1 MKLRTVVNELACD
14 AIWPARPELLD
25 ANVLLTPEYGSA
37 TPGDMLFVRL
47 CRLEDWAA
55 GTVSAGERELLLVH
69 AGPKIPADVAPA
81 GNVVLIAHP
90 SSYEDLRVLF
100 LDLPS
105 RIAVL
110 ELLRERMFNAFLG
123 SYDLGQYARRASEV
137 LGNPVIILNSDQRV
151 LATAGEFPLD
161 ALDVQ
166 EVLDQGYISETVNAD
181 MEADGIIEGVRR
193 AHHSILA
200 LSARYGRS
208 WVTSMV
214 YYHHLEMGRFDVME
228 KDRAISGIDLEL
240 IDYASQLAG
249 ILIDRLGL
257 AGERVGFGSSVLHDL
272 VTGGFVNEKTMRAQL
287 MVTHLPQDGS
297 YAMLTLAGPRDAD
310 RDYLARV
317 GSMVGRVVRSCL
329 WCVEDGV
336 LLEEKLPG
344 LVRAGLDGVNI
355 SLDTLDRE
363 LFRRIT
369 GFDRLDDVKKGIK
382 AALDSGVKV
391 KLNTVIMEENR
402 DCLTRLAELAKDEP
416 LDVRFIEMMPIGE
429 GQRYGSISGEGVF
442 SELEEKYGRLEPCF
456 DRIGSGPARYYSIDG
471 FEGRVGFINAVH
483 GAFCGSCNRIRLTSA
498 GFLKTCLCYEDGAD
512 LKAAVRRGDLDEVRR
527 LMAEAVKN
535 KPKAHHFALGP
546 AEGEG
551 GMNRIGG

>member
-1 MKLRTVVNELACD
+1 MKLRTAVNELACS

-25 ANVLLTPEYGSA
+25 ANVLLTPEYGST

-47 CRLEDWAA
+47 CRLEDWTS
-55 GTVSAGERELLLVH
+55 GVVRAGERELLLVH
-69 AGPKIPADVAPA
+69 AGRKIPADAAPS

-90 SSYEDLRVLF
+90 SCYEDLRVQF

-123 SYDLGQYARRASEV
+123 SYDLAQFARRSSEV
-137 LGNPVIILNSDQRV
+137 LGNPVIVLNSDQRV

-166 EVLDQGYISETVNAD
+166 EVLDQGYITETVNAD
-181 MEADGIIEGVRR
+181 LEADGIIEGVRR

-200 LSARYGRS
+200 LSSRYGRS

-272 VTGGFVNEKTMRAQL
+272 VTGGFVNEETMRAQL
-287 MVTHLPQDGS
+287 MLTHLPHDGS
-297 YAMLTLAGPRDAD
+297 FVMVALAGARDAD

-317 GSMVGRVVRSCL
+317 GSMVSRSVRNCL

-336 LLEEKLPG
+336 LCAIVPVGRSEAVGYDDYARAARRLTANSALAGMLENNDLRAYVSEPFDE
-344 LVRAGLDGVNI
+344 VDRAGARLEQCRLLMRTEAPRSRGRVCLFWENRLAALAAAAGSRERVEMMLDKRVVAMDAYDREHGTSYLETAIMSVRHPGSPAEAAAALSVHRN
-355 SLDTLDRE
+355 TYFYRMNKVRE
-363 LFRRIT
+363 LFFIDLKD
-369 GFDRLDDVKKGIK
+369 GEDRL
-382 AALDSGVKV
+382 ALSLSAQV
-391 KLNTVIMEENR
+391 ME
-402 DCLTRLAELAKDEP
+402 
-416 LDVRFIEMMPIGE
+416 
-429 GQRYGSISGEGVF
+429 
-442 SELEEKYGRLEPCF
+442 
-456 DRIGSGPARYYSIDG
+456 
-471 FEGRVGFINAVH
+471 
-483 GAFCGSCNRIRLTSA
+483 
-498 GFLKTCLCYEDGAD
+498 
-512 LKAAVRRGDLDEVRR
+512 AVRR
-527 LMAEAVKN
+527 
-535 KPKAHHFALGP
+535 
-546 AEGEG
+546 
-551 GMNRIGG
+551 